1 MIIFSLEKEGNKT
14 VQEAVEYG
22 ADYYITSI
30 NMAGIPHVLK
40 EKQAVVSHSLRI
52 DLSLISE
59 DLAKKLAALLIEGEP
74 VLSIHSSLSEEPIC
88 ILWVRL
94 VE

>member
-14 VQEAVEYG
+14 VKEAVEYG
-22 ADYYITSI
+22 ADYYTTSI
-30 NMAGIPHVLK
+30 NMAGIRRILNA
-40 EKQAVVSHSLRI
+40 KQAVVSHSLRI

-59 DLAKKLAALLIEGEP
+59 DLAKKLAALLIERKP

>member
-1 MIIFSLEKEGNKT
+1 MED
-14 VQEAVEYG
+14 AVEYG
-22 ADYYITSI
+22 ADYYTTSI
-30 NMAGIPHVLK
+30 NTAGISNILK
-40 EKQAVVSHSLRI
+40 AKQAVVSHSLRI

-59 DLAKKLAALLIEGEP
+59 DLAKKLAALLIEREP
-74 VLSIHSSLSEEPIC
+74 VLSILSSLSEEPIC